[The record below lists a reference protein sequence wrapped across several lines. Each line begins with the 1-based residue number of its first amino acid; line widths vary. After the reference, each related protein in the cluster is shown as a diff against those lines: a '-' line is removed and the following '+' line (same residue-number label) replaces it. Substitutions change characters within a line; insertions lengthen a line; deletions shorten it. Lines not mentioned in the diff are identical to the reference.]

1 MSTATPTLAGTWA
14 VDPANSKVGFAV
26 KQMGIATVRGEF
38 TEFQGILDL
47 ASATVQG
54 TVIAASVD
62 TNEPRRDEHLRS
74 PDCFDVERHPELAFR
89 STSVEPVDETTFRIL
104 GELTLHGSHQRG
116 RADRGGP
123 GHRERPVGQR
133 AHRAGRHR
141 RHLPRRLRHALQLG
155 ARQQARRRQGAD
167 RAGDLRRQAGVAVIV
182 VDAAVMLRCC

>member
-38 TEFQGILDL
+38 TEFEGILDL

-104 GELTLHGSHQRG
+104 GELTLHGVTNEVELTAEVRATESDPWDNERIG
-116 RADRGGP
+116 LGVTGVISRADYGMRFNWA
-123 GHRERPVGQR
+123 PVN
-133 AHRAGRHR
+133 
-141 RHLPRRLRHALQLG
+141 RLVGDKVQIALEIS
-155 ARQQARRRQGAD
+155 AV
-167 RAGDLRRQAGVAVIV
+167 RQA
-182 VDAAVMLRCC
+182 